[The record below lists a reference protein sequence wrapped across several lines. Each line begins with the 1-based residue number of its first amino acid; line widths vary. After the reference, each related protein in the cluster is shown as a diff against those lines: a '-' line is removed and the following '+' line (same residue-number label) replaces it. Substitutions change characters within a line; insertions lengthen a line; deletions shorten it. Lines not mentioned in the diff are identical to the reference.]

1 MTQTTVVAGGLLA
14 FLLLCIVSTNSL
26 TRRVVVTPEAGATA
40 ERAAQPATGPAAQ
53 RPAGDV
59 ATPADGVAAKA
70 GAGDSGDKV
79 AKGVAGSGTGGAVAP
94 TAAADAGSG
103 AAARPA
109 DPASQPGSSHAVDTQ
124 QRIDRELLGKTIEFQ
139 RGSAEIT
146 ESGRTLLDR
155 VADALVAA
163 PDLRVRVEGHTDA
176 RGNPERNK
184 ALSQSRAEAVVD
196 YLAAHGVDSSRLSAV
211 GLGSSRPIV
220 RTEDPER
227 GSVNRRIEFH
237 VEEAH

>member
-26 TRRVVVTPEAGATA
+26 TRRVVVPPEAGVAN
-40 ERAAQPATGPAAQ
+40 EHAAQPAAAQ
-53 RPAGDV
+53 RPSGEA
-59 ATPADGVAAKA
+59 APAAPADGAAARTTAGEGGDKVAKA
-70 GAGDSGDKV
+70 GAGGSAGPV
-79 AKGVAGSGTGGAVAP
+79 AAPTGAADGGTGTAV
-94 TAAADAGSG
+94 
-103 AAARPA
+103 RPA
-109 DPASQPGSSHAVDTQ
+109 DPAPQPTSSHAVDTQ

-196 YLAAHGVDSSRLSAV
+196 YLAAHGVDSARLSAV